1 MKTILNSA
9 QEFEKQ
15 SSEQTKNIKNSVSKG
30 FQQLDTH
37 LTKHI
42 KQSANTILS
51 VIQEQNK
58 QSQKAIQQATFKA
71 LPVFLMGIILGAA
84 LVVGVLFTL
93 QKLNIQL

>member
-15 SSEQTKNIKNSVSKG
+15 SSEQTENIKNSVNKG
-30 FQQLDTH
+30 FQQLETH
-37 LTKHI
+37 LIKHI
-42 KQSANTILS
+42 KQNAVTTRNA
-51 VIQEQNK
+51 IQEQNK
-58 QSQKAIQQATFKA
+58 QSQQAIETATFKA

-84 LVVGVLFTL
+84 LVVGVLLTL